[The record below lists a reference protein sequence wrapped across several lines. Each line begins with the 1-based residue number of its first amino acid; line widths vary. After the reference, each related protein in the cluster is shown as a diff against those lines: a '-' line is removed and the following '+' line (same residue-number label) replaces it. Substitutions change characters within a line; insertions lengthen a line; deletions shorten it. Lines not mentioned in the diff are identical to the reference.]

1 MELLEGTVHSI
12 VFAKEEEGFAI
23 ARLSTKNS
31 KDPITITGTLPSL
44 QIGEGLL
51 CQGVW
56 KTHAQYGKQFEV
68 HSFEACIP
76 SDLIGMQKYL
86 ESGAIKGIGPSYAKK
101 LLDHFGLG
109 TFKIID
115 EEPHRLSEV
124 PGIGAKRVTQI
135 LSCWQDQRA
144 IRDIMVFLRGH
155 QVSAGYAHKIY
166 RAYKEKSIEKVS
178 ENPFA
183 LTKEIF
189 GIGFKTADKI
199 AESLGIHKDSPRRID
214 AGIEFVFQEL
224 TGEGHTCFPKIEFIK
239 IAQETLDVPLSI
251 IEERL
256 AFLLTQ
262 KNLIEEKGR
271 IWIERTYRME
281 KEIAEEVKRLLI
293 TPSTLRSVD
302 THKAVK
308 WVEEQLR
315 IMLATEQALAVEE
328 GVRQKFMI
336 ITGGPGTGKSTI
348 TKAIL
353 RISEKLSSKILLAA
367 PTGRAAKRLSEITHK
382 KAFTIH
388 ALLEMDFVSRQFKKN
403 KQNPLSCE
411 LLIIDEASMID
422 TALLYSLLKA
432 VPSQCR
438 VILIGD
444 VDQLPSVGA
453 GKVLKDFIDAKAVP
467 TFRLKRIF
475 RQAAHSRIVTNAHK
489 VNQGCFP
496 DLSSIPGSDFIFLDR
511 QSPEEIAREVL
522 KQVLEQER
530 TFPGKVQLLVPMRK
544 GSVGIDHFNTLL
556 QNALNPSPTP
566 LLRMGKSFHL
576 KDKVM
581 QIRNNYQKEVY
592 NGDIGFITAI
602 DEEEGQLEVSFD
614 DRPVIYEFT
623 ELDELVLA
631 YAVSIH
637 KYQGSESDCILIP
650 LHTGHFKLLNKNLL
664 YTAITRGK
672 KLVVLIGMVK
682 AIAIAV
688 RTTSSQERHTGLKDR
703 LLTLS
708 N

>member
-1 MELLEGTVHSI
+1 
-12 VFAKEEEGFAI
+12 
-23 ARLSTKNS
+23 
-31 KDPITITGTLPSL
+31 
-44 QIGEGLL
+44 
-51 CQGVW
+51 
-56 KTHAQYGKQFEV
+56 
-68 HSFEACIP
+68 
-76 SDLIGMQKYL
+76 MQKYL

-101 LLDHFGLG
+101 ILDHFGLG

-124 PGIGAKRVTQI
+124 AGIGAKRVSQI
-135 LSCWQDQRA
+135 LSCWQDQRS

-166 RAYKEKSIEKVS
+166 RTYKEKSIEKVS

-224 TGEGHTCFPKIEFIK
+224 TTEGHTCFPKVEFIQV
-239 IAQETLDVPLSI
+239 AQSTLDVPLSI
-251 IEERL
+251 IEDRL
-256 AFLLTQ
+256 SSLLKQ
-262 KNLIEEKGR
+262 NLLIEENGR
-271 IWIERTYRME
+271 IWIQRTYQTE
-281 KEIAEEVKRLLI
+281 KDIAAEIKRLMQ

-315 IMLATEQALAVEE
+315 ITLATEQALAVEE
-328 GVRQKFMI
+328 GIRQKVMI

-388 ALLEMDFVSRQFKKN
+388 ALLEMDFVSKQFKKN
-403 KQNPLSCE
+403 KNDPLSCE

-422 TALLYSLLKA
+422 TSLMNYLLKA
-432 VPSQCR
+432 LPSSCR
-438 VILIGD
+438 VIFIGD

-453 GKVLKDFIDAKAVP
+453 GKVLKDCIDSKTIPV
-467 TFRLKRIF
+467 FRLKRIF

-489 VNQGCFP
+489 VNQGFFP
-496 DLSSIPGSDFIFLDR
+496 DLASIPGSDFIFLDR
-511 QSPEEIAREVL
+511 QTPEEIAREVL
-522 KQVLEQER
+522 KQVIEQER
-530 TFPGKVQLLVPMRK
+530 SYPGKVQVLAPMKK
-544 GSVGIDHFNTLL
+544 GGVGIDHFNTLL
-556 QNALNPSPTP
+556 QSALNPSPTP
-566 LLRMGKSFHL
+566 LIKMGRSFHL
-576 KDKVM
+576 NDKVM
-581 QIRNNYQKEVY
+581 QIRNDYQKEVY
-592 NGDIGFITAI
+592 NGDIGTITAI
-602 DEEEGQLEVSFD
+602 DEEDGQIEVSFD
-614 DRPVIYEFT
+614 ERPVIYELS
-623 ELDELVLA
+623 ELDELILA

-637 KYQGSESDCILIP
+637 KYQGSECDCIILP
-650 LHTGHFKLLNKNLL
+650 MHTSHFKLLNKNLL
-664 YTAITRGK
+664 YTGITRGK
-672 KLVVLIGMVK
+672 KLVILIGQIK

-688 RTTSSQERHTGLKDR
+688 RTASSQERYTGLKDR
-703 LLTLS
+703 LLS
-708 N
+708 

>member
-1 MELLEGTVHSI
+1 MEILEGTVHSI

-23 ARLSTKNS
+23 ARLSTKDA

-44 QIGEGLL
+44 QVGEGLL
-51 CQGVW
+51 CQGLW

-101 LLDHFGLG
+101 ILDHFGLG

-124 PGIGAKRVTQI
+124 AGIGAKRVSQI
-135 LSCWQDQRA
+135 LSCWQDQRS

-166 RAYKEKSIEKVS
+166 RTYKEKSIEKVS

-224 TGEGHTCFPKIEFIK
+224 TTEGHTCFPKVEFIQV
-239 IAQETLDVPLSI
+239 AQSTLDVPLSI
-251 IEERL
+251 IEDRL
-256 AFLLTQ
+256 SSLLKQ
-262 KNLIEEKGR
+262 NLLIEENGR
-271 IWIERTYRME
+271 IWIQRTYQTE
-281 KEIAEEVKRLLI
+281 KDIAAEIKRLMQ

-315 IMLATEQALAVEE
+315 ITLATEQALAVEE
-328 GVRQKFMI
+328 GIRQKVMI

-388 ALLEMDFVSRQFKKN
+388 ALLEMDFVSKQFKKN
-403 KQNPLSCE
+403 KNDPLSCE

-422 TALLYSLLKA
+422 TSLMNYLLKA
-432 VPSQCR
+432 LPSSCR
-438 VILIGD
+438 VIFIGD

-453 GKVLKDFIDAKAVP
+453 GKVLKDCIDSKTIPV
-467 TFRLKRIF
+467 FRLKRIF

-489 VNQGCFP
+489 VNQGFFP
-496 DLSSIPGSDFIFLDR
+496 DLASIPGSDFIFLDR
-511 QSPEEIAREVL
+511 QTPEEIAREVL
-522 KQVLEQER
+522 KQVIEQER
-530 TFPGKVQLLVPMRK
+530 SYPGKVQVLAPMKK
-544 GSVGIDHFNTLL
+544 GGVGIDHFNTLL
-556 QNALNPSPTP
+556 QSALNPSPTP
-566 LLRMGKSFHL
+566 LIKMGRSFHL
-576 KDKVM
+576 NDKVM
-581 QIRNNYQKEVY
+581 QIRNDYQKEVY
-592 NGDIGFITAI
+592 NGDIGTITAI
-602 DEEEGQLEVSFD
+602 DEEDGQIEVSFD
-614 DRPVIYEFT
+614 ERPVIYELS
-623 ELDELVLA
+623 ELDELILA

-637 KYQGSESDCILIP
+637 KYQGSECDCIILP
-650 LHTGHFKLLNKNLL
+650 MHTSHFKLLNKNLL
-664 YTAITRGK
+664 YTGITRGK
-672 KLVVLIGMVK
+672 KLVILIGQIK

-688 RTTSSQERHTGLKDR
+688 RTASSQERYTGLKDR
-703 LLTLS
+703 LLS
-708 N
+708 